1 MPENFRHFHD
11 FPVDGDMV
19 PTEGSLK
26 CRKFSGTFRHFQWTV
41 TCMVQTGGSLIFR
54 HFHDFPVD
62 GDMVPTRGSLK
73 CRKISGT
80 FMTFQWTVTW
90 FQLKGH

>member
-19 PTEGSLK
+19 PTG
-26 CRKFSGTFRHFQWTV
+26 R
-41 TCMVQTGGSLIFR
+41 
-54 HFHDFPVD
+54 
-62 GDMVPTRGSLK
+62 SLK

-90 FQLKGH
+90 FQLKGHLSAGNFPALSVDGDMVPTGGSLKCRKISGTFMTFQWTVTWFQLEGH